1 MNREEFEMAMR
12 VFMIVLLLVASSVP
26 SEDLTIKGSLIKEI

>member
-26 SEDLTIKGSLIKEI
+26 SEDLK